1 MSMPKGKKFDNG
13 YCSIAAIPN
22 AKNYKQISIAC
33 KEKGIKVG
41 PSNARNILLSAMKK
55 IAKPICEENDVDTSD
70 EAIMSIA
77 KNPSFQMS
85 VADIVKEIE

>member
-13 YCSIAAIPN
+13 YCSIASIPN

-33 KEKGIKVG
+33 GERGLKVG
-41 PSNARNILLSAMKK
+41 PSNARNILLSAMRK
-55 IAKPICEENDVDTSD
+55 IAKPICEENDINTS
-70 EAIMSIA
+70 EAAIMSIA
-77 KNPSFQMS
+77 KNPVFQMS

>member
-13 YCSIAAIPN
+13 YCSIASIPN

-33 KEKGIKVG
+33 GERGLKVG
-41 PSNARNILLSAMKK
+41 PSNARNILLSAMRK
-55 IAKPICEENDVDTSD
+55 IAKPICEENDVNAS
-70 EAIMSIA
+70 EAAIMSIA
-77 KNPSFQMS
+77 KNPVFQMS